1 MKTILLATALLSLF
15 AAGAARSED
24 EGKGCNVPKDKW
36 MTEDAMKD
44 KAKAMGLD
52 VRQVKVENGCYEVYA
67 IDAKGAKV
75 ETIFNPETGEPVGSE
90 GAE

>member
-1 MKTILLATALLSLF
+1 MKTFLLATALLGLF
-15 AAGAARSED
+15 TAGAARAED

-52 VRQVKVENGCYEVYA
+52 VRRVKVENGCYEVYA
-67 IDAKGAKV
+67 VDAKGAKV
-75 ETIFNPETGEPVGSE
+75 EKIFNPETGEPVGSE

>member
-1 MKTILLATALLSLF
+1 
-15 AAGAARSED
+15 
-24 EGKGCNVPKDKW
+24 
-36 MTEDAMKD
+36 MTEDAMKE

-67 IDAKGAKV
+67 IDAKGNKV
-75 ETIFNPETGEPVGSE
+75 EQIFNPATGEQVGSE

>member
-1 MKTILLATALLSLF
+1 MKTFLLATALLGLF
-15 AAGAARSED
+15 AAGAARAED

-52 VRQVKVENGCYEVYA
+52 VRRVKVENGCYEVYA
-67 IDAKGAKV
+67 VDAKGAKV
-75 ETIFNPETGEPVGSE
+75 EKIFNPETGEPVGSE

>member
-1 MKTILLATALLSLF
+1 MKKIVLAAALLSAF
-15 AAGAARSED
+15 AAGAVRAED
-24 EGKGCNVPKDKW
+24 EGKGCDVPKDKW
-36 MTEDAMKD
+36 MTEDAMKE

-67 IDAKGAKV
+67 IDAKGNKV
-75 ETIFNPETGEPVGSE
+75 EQIFNPATGEQVGSE

>member
-1 MKTILLATALLSLF
+1 MKTFLLATALLGLF
-15 AAGAARSED
+15 TAGAARAED

-52 VRQVKVENGCYEVYA
+52 VRRVKVENGCYEVYA

-75 ETIFNPETGEPVGSE
+75 EKIFNPETGEPVGSE